1 MIYDENNGLW
11 YELQGGYYLHCIVL
25 PEEEQQPIGIWGQRH
40 ADYLREYQKVV
51 YMDLLTSG
59 KRNSYLADV
68 DKQAENM
75 YFGLVKEYTE
85 RQGGDGAAK
94 N

>member
-25 PEEEQQPIGIWGQRH
+25 PEEEQQPIGICGQRH